1 MPSLSVNGRQISYL
15 IEGEGFPLVLIPDAE
30 GTIYDWAPALPLLGE
45 LCRVIVYEYA
55 QRLPAANVP
64 SRRDEL
70 VDDLVSLL
78 NALAVERAYVAGY
91 ASGGDVALRLALQE
105 PGRLEGLLLISP
117 AGDASQSSPLLR
129 LFVPTLLVVG
139 EGASDHLEG
148 ASRLAAQLPH
158 CASTIVQGA
167 GIAPHREQPLRLGH
181 AMLAFLIQC
190 ERQRTLVRGASF
202 LL

>member
-1 MPSLSVNGRQISYL
+1 MPSLSINGQQISYL
-15 IEGEGFPLVLIPDAE
+15 IEGEGFPLVLIPAAG
-30 GTIYDWAPALPLLGE
+30 GTIHDWTPALPLLGE

-55 QRLPAANVP
+55 RRPPAAHVP
-64 SRRDEL
+64 ALSDGL
-70 VDDLVSLL
+70 LDDLVMLL
-78 NALAVERAYVAGY
+78 HVLAVPRAYVAGY

-117 AGDASQSSPLLR
+117 GDDASQSPLLPS
-129 LFVPTLLVVG
+129 LFVPTLIVVG
-139 EGASDHLEG
+139 EGASAHLAG
-148 ASRLAAQLPH
+148 ASRLAARLPH
-158 CASTIVQGA
+158 CASTIVPGA
-167 GIAPHREQPLRLGH
+167 GLAPHREQPLSLGR